1 MIFNTGLWNVPGM
14 QWQKEPRGGHSC
26 SAPQSRL
33 SLPLCTQLVRGDK
46 GQGQHVT
53 LLVLVKIGQKK
64 HITWSEYMQ
73 AKIYILK

>member
-1 MIFNTGLWNVPGM
+1 MILYIVLGNVAGM

-46 GQGQHVT
+46 GQGQHVS
-53 LLVLVKIGQKK
+53 LLVLVKIGKNK
-64 HITWSEYMQ
+64 YITGSE
-73 AKIYILK
+73 